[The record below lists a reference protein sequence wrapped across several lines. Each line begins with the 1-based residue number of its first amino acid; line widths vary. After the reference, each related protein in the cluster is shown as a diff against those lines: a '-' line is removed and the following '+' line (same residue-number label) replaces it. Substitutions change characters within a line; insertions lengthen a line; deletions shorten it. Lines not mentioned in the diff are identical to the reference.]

1 MTSIDGRHHDAP
13 LDPRL
18 LAEVSAQGLRA
29 ARVDDGS
36 RAETEAWL
44 EVVSRGFLDGE
55 RTDVQR
61 DAFFAA
67 SAYRRKLGVYDDA
80 APVPEQPVA
89 TFASW
94 TTELSTPGDRLSA
107 CAISSV
113 TVAPTH
119 RRRGLLRSLMSG
131 ELRTAADL
139 GLPVATLTV
148 SESSIYGRFG
158 FAPAVPAAQWR
169 IDPRRAGWRGPLP
182 GGRIDF
188 LSREQGRALVDGL
201 HDRIRRA
208 HAGEVQMPGGHWDR
222 FFGTRPDVEKAGETR
237 VLQYRGAD
245 GSVDGLALYR
255 VSENHDDFTAS
266 TLDVVQLLAATD
278 DAYAALWRFL
288 LSMDLIGVV
297 RASELAVDEPL
308 WWMITDQRAVTIT
321 VRDHHY
327 VRILDL
333 PAALAGRRY
342 DAADTLILDVHDPL
356 GITGGAVALEI
367 ARDGRAAVSPASAD
381 AQPDVSLGI
390 EELSALFLGGVSA
403 LTLAR
408 AGRLRAADPHRVDRV
423 FRTSRAPRLSFW
435 Y

>member
-1 MTSIDGRHHDAP
+1 MTTIDGRHHDAP
-13 LDPRL
+13 LDSRL
-18 LAEVSAQGLRA
+18 LAEISDQGLRV
-29 ARVDDGS
+29 ARVDEGS
-36 RAETEAWL
+36 RAQTDAWL

-80 APVPEQPVA
+80 APIPEQPVA

-94 TTELSTPGDRLSA
+94 TTELSTPGDRLTA

-131 ELRTAADL
+131 ELRTAAEL

-158 FAPAVPAAQWR
+158 FAPAVPAAHWR

-188 LSREQGRALVDGL
+188 LTREQGRAQVEVL
-201 HDRIRRA
+201 HDRIRPARS
-208 HAGEVQMPGGHWDR
+208 GEVQMPGGHWDR

-237 VLQYRGAD
+237 VLQYRSAE
-245 GSVDGLALYR
+245 GSIDGLALYR
-255 VSENHDDFTAS
+255 VSENHDDFAAS

-321 VRDHHY
+321 LRDHHY
-327 VRILDL
+327 LRILDV
-333 PAALAGRRY
+333 PTALAGRRY
-342 DAADTLILDVHDPL
+342 DAADTLLLDVHDPL
-356 GITGGAVALEI
+356 GITGGAVLLEI
-367 ARDGRAAVSPASAD
+367 GNDGTAAASPAPAG
-381 AQPDVSLGI
+381 AQPDASLGI

-403 LTLAR
+403 LALAR
-408 AGRLRAADPHRVDRV
+408 AGRLRAADPHRIDRV
-423 FRTSRAPRLSFW
+423 FRTSSAPRLSFW